1 MDATMISKFSNA
13 SNDNTGLRLNLK
25 RVEDDV
31 PTESHF
37 SKTLKQKM
45 SNNIGEQ
52 VYSRIEDEKR
62 IVELAD
68 MIDEQIVMLD
78 NRLDLVLE
86 NHEKEFLSAYRIHMV
101 RVQ

>member
-45 SNNIGEQ
+45 SNNIGE
-52 VYSRIEDEKR
+52 
-62 IVELAD
+62 
-68 MIDEQIVMLD
+68 
-78 NRLDLVLE
+78 
-86 NHEKEFLSAYRIHMV
+86 
-101 RVQ
+101 

>member
-1 MDATMISKFSNA
+1 
-13 SNDNTGLRLNLK
+13 
-25 RVEDDV
+25 
-31 PTESHF
+31 
-37 SKTLKQKM
+37 M

-68 MIDEQIVMLD
+68 MIDEQILMLD

-86 NHEKEFLSAYRIHMV
+86 NHEKEFLGAYRIHMV
-101 RVQ
+101 RV